1 MKKKITIFPLL
12 IFLFFLSG
20 EITRGIDRTNEITLL
35 NSNKSGLTF
44 EVNIPFFKI
53 KDRMSV
59 QGIFQMVEIPGFGQT
74 SEVGKPL
81 LPIKGTLIEIPPT
94 GDVEIKVLETS
105 TEVYS
110 NYYISPCPKYE
121 IKDENSIIYM
131 EEKPALDHTFYTTSR
146 FYPSSIAE
154 LGFTGFIRNRRVAQ
168 LKIYPFQY
176 NPLTKVLLH
185 NKRIVL
191 QVLFEHP
198 TARVESM
205 FSDPYFDRMLREVI
219 LNFDEKAFVNSTKVV
234 SLRASSFHLTSRPSN
249 YKIPVNETGIY
260 KITYSDLTDAEI
272 SPDLIDART
281 FKIFCQGQEI
291 AIYVSSQGA
300 TFGDS
305 DFILF
310 YGKALNTEYTESNIY
325 WLSWGGAYGKRMNEV
340 DGTPNS
346 ASLLE
351 DYFRKDHFEENHEYW
366 ITMPNGEGKDCWF
379 WERINAGE
387 TKSYSFDLN
396 RPASTA
402 FPGVV
407 KVTVF
412 GRTSIGQYPDHHI
425 KLYLNGSYLG
435 EGYFDGHTEYE
446 CIVSVDQSLLNQGT
460 NTLQVELVNDT
471 GSPNSIYLNYFTVE
485 YHDDFVASENFLSF
499 DISEPGYKKIQIDN
513 FSQDSVEI
521 FDITDHDNVKR
532 IVNSV
537 AGNTG
542 FFKRSQMAQSSF
554 RTTFRRNFRAR
565 ALERKQTAQG
575 SSKVTFAGNFMGNEK
590 FIALVENAKKSS
602 SIKALSSSTIS
613 GDREVNYII
622 ITHEDFY
629 NEANFLANYRRKGD
643 FDVRV
648 VKVGD
653 IYDRFNHGIEDPQAI
668 KDFLIFAYQNW
679 GMPSYVLFL
688 GDATVD
694 PHDYMGT
701 GRENFIPTYFFNT
714 SSLRSL
720 SDNWFV
726 CISGEDDVLPDY
738 FAGRLTVKSAEE
750 ARGILHKIKV
760 HEQFLGSHRR
770 RNRSSL
776 DNKSGEN
783 LGRKRFFRFSPSV
796 LKRALFIADNGSSSF
811 TELNDELA
819 EGYFSSD
826 FTKIKVYL
834 ENYTNVDD
842 GTTEIINSINQG
854 VLTVN
859 FVGHGSYDNWCGEN
873 LFLSSDVDS
882 LNNLKFPFVLT
893 LTCLNGYF
901 ASWPRELWGRYIDDC
916 LAEKF
921 VNASNKGAIASCASS
936 SLGYTWEHGLMAK
949 ALFSSVFNQGNVI
962 LGDFTTLAKINAYA
976 QGATSELVQTF
987 ILFGDPACSL
997 APLEGE

>member
-1 MKKKITIFPLL
+1 MKKKIIIFPLL
-12 IFLFFLSG
+12 IFFFFLSG
-20 EITRGIDRTNEITLL
+20 ERAKGIDRTNEITLL
-35 NSNKSGLTF
+35 NSGMSGLTF
-44 EVNIPFFKI
+44 EVKIPSFKI

-59 QGIFQMVEIPGFGQT
+59 QGIFQVVEIPGFGQT
-74 SEVGKPL
+74 SEEGKPL
-81 LPIKGTLIEIPPT
+81 LPMKGTLIEIPPT

-105 TEVYS
+105 TEVYG
-110 NYYISPCPKYE
+110 NYYISPCPKNE

-146 FYPSSIAE
+146 FYPPSIAE
-154 LGFTGFIRNRRVAQ
+154 LGFKGFIRNRRVAQ

-176 NPLTKVLLH
+176 NPVTKVLRH
-185 NKRIVL
+185 HKRVVL

-198 TARVESM
+198 TARGESKL
-205 FSDPYFDRMLREVI
+205 SDPYFDRMLNEVI
-219 LNFDEKAFVNSTKVV
+219 LNFDEKAFMNSTRVFSSKA
-234 SLRASSFHLTSRPSN
+234 RSFHLTSRPSN

-260 KITYSDLTDAEI
+260 KITYSDLTDTEV
-272 SPDLIDART
+272 SPDFIDART
-281 FKIFCQGQEI
+281 FKIFYQGQEI
-291 AIYVSSQGA
+291 AIYVSSQG
-300 TFGDS
+300 TKFGDS
-305 DFILF
+305 DYILF
-310 YGKALNTEYTESNIY
+310 YGEALNTEYTDTNIY
-325 WLSWGGAYGKRMNEV
+325 WLSWGGTYGKRMNEV

-346 ASLLE
+346 APLLE
-351 DYFRKDHFEENHEYW
+351 SHFRKDQFEENNEYW
-366 ITMPNGEGKDCWF
+366 ITMPSGEGKDHWF

-387 TKSYSFDLN
+387 TKSYSFNLN
-396 RPASTA
+396 RPASTVI
-402 FPGVV
+402 PGIL
-407 KVTVF
+407 KVIVF
-412 GRTSIGQYPDHHI
+412 GRTSISQYPDHHI
-425 KLYLNGSYLG
+425 KLYLNDNYLG

-446 CIVSVDQSLLNQGT
+446 CLVNVDQSLLNQGS

-471 GSPNSIYLNYFTVE
+471 GSPNSIYLNYFSVE
-485 YHDDFVASENFLSF
+485 YYDNFVASENFLSF
-499 DISEPGYKKIQIDN
+499 EISEPGHKKIQIEN

-532 IVNSV
+532 IFNSV

-542 FFKRSQMAQSSF
+542 ITQRNQMPQSSFRNTYMRNLRTRVLKKKQMAQSS
-554 RTTFRRNFRAR
+554 
-565 ALERKQTAQG
+565 
-575 SSKVTFAGNFMGNEK
+575 SMVTFTGNFMGNEK
-590 FIALVENAKKSS
+590 FIALVENAKKRS
-602 SIKALSSSTIS
+602 SIEALSSSTIS
-613 GDREVNYII
+613 GDREVDYII

-653 IYDRFNHGIEDPQAI
+653 IYDWFNHGIEDPQAI
-668 KDFLIFAYQNW
+668 KDFLIFAYQYW
-679 GMPSYVLFL
+679 GMPSYVLFF

-694 PHDYMGT
+694 PRDYMGT
-701 GRENFIPTYFFNT
+701 GRENFIPTYLFDA
-714 SSLRSL
+714 SSLQTL
-720 SDNWFV
+720 SDNWFI
-726 CISGEDDVLPDY
+726 CISGEDDMLPDY

-750 ARGILHKIKV
+750 ARGILHKIKI
-760 HEQFLGSHRR
+760 HEQFLGGHRR
-770 RNRSSL
+770 KNRSSL
-776 DNKSGEN
+776 NNKSGNN
-783 LGRKRFFRFSPSV
+783 LGRKRFFHFSPSV
-796 LKRALFIADNGSSSF
+796 LKRVLFVADNGSLSF

-819 EGYFSSD
+819 ESYFSSD

-834 ENYTNVDD
+834 ENYTDVDD

-882 LNNLKFPFVLT
+882 LNNMKFPFVIT

-901 ASWPRELWGRYIDDC
+901 AIWPRELWGRRIDDC

-949 ALFSSVFNQGNVI
+949 DLFNRIFSQGDVI
-962 LGDFTTLAKINAYA
+962 LGEITTLAKINAYA
-976 QGATSELVQTF
+976 QGATTELVQSF

-997 APLEGE
+997 APIEGE